1 MRLIIVPTF
10 VAILILGLEFVSEL
24 QCTLKKI
31 QYACSIFDLNYI
43 LPLPDYCCDCNAA
56 FVAHLTLWW
65 LNAYFLIFSWSSSP
79 HPGKKPPR
87 VDGGTRLVLMLSV
100 L

>member
-65 LNAYFLIFSWSSSP
+65 LNAYFLIF
-79 HPGKKPPR
+79 
-87 VDGGTRLVLMLSV
+87 
-100 L
+100 